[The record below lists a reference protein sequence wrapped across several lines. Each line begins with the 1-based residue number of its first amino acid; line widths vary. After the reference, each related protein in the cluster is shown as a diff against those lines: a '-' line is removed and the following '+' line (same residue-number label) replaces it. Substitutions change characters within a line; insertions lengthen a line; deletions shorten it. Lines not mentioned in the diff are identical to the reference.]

1 MNPNSQETI
10 SQAVAAE
17 REAIIAIVE
26 SVDEGNYY
34 TDENGEVS
42 YVGSVERTKAA
53 IVAKIRAR
61 VDGATIP

>member
-26 SVDEGNYY
+26 SVDEGDYY
-34 TDENGEVS
+34 TDENGEER
-42 YVGSVERTKAA
+42 YVASVERTKAA